1 MSWLRRS
8 GWVVLVAWAA
18 GCEPMPSGGSLFA
31 PVREDLAPAVAGEG
45 EPAGGFDFEGEDR
58 PAEDTDAKVEQAEV
72 ENETPLSPAE
82 MMQGMGIG
90 ADGKG
95 GEAVAAPAPAPVL
108 VSGPPAGSWGV
119 RLLSTV
125 ADAQPPRAILG
136 FADGTETVVTPGTM
150 LPAAHVVVLAI
161 GRDAIQIADVTPEG
175 DHAKVQTQT
184 LTALVP
190 NK

>member
-1 MSWLRRS
+1 MSGLARS
-8 GWVVLVAWAA
+8 GVVVFVAWAA
-18 GCEPMPSGGSLFA
+18 GCEPMPATGSLFA
-31 PVREDLAPAVAGEG
+31 PVRQDATPAAVADEV
-45 EPAGGFDFEGEDR
+45 ESTSGFDFEGQDR
-58 PAEDTDAKVEQAEV
+58 LAVDTDAKPESAEV
-72 ENETPLSPAE
+72 ENESPLSPAE
-82 MMQGMGIG
+82 MMQGMGIA
-90 ADGKG
+90 ADASRGKT
-95 GEAVAAPAPAPVL
+95 VAEPAPVL
-108 VSGPPAGSWGV
+108 LSAPPLGSWGV

-136 FADGTETVVTPGTM
+136 FADGTETVVTPGSM